1 MWHQIFKSTKH
12 LFSISLFLLL
22 SACNSPFSSVKN
34 TPVEPESAQAP
45 TPVATQ
51 EQETTW
57 EHAYGEPQEVEE
69 NTLVESTVVE
79 NESEPE
85 ITVKPVTDLWQ
96 RIRDGYGIQ
105 QTQQLNNKTQ
115 RQLDWFVKHPDY
127 IDRVV
132 ERARPYLYH
141 IVDELEQRNMPLEI
155 ALLPVV
161 ESGFQPFAYSHGRA
175 AGIWQFIPSTGK
187 MYGLKQNWWYDGR
200 RDVIESTRAA
210 LDYLQ
215 KLHNDFGD
223 WQLALAAY
231 NCGEGTVSRAIK
243 RNKKAGKKTDFWS
256 LKLPKETSAYVP
268 KLIAVSQ
275 LVKQPDQYKISLSPI
290 NNTPFLTVVDIDSQI
305 DLALAA
311 KLAETSTD
319 EIYQLNP
326 GFNRWATT
334 PTGPHRL
341 VLPLEKAVTFQQAL
355 ADLPAAERVQWSR
368 HKIKSG
374 ESLGLIAQHHK
385 TTVAIIKQANG
396 LKNNT
401 IRAGRHLL
409 IPVASGKPSDYPHT
423 VSQRLATRQNS
434 PRSGNKQIHTV
445 KSGDTWWDLANTY
458 KVSVN
463 KLTSWN
469 GKAPGDTLSLGQKLV
484 VWTKGKTKTANNMR
498 TVNYKIRNGD
508 SLWKISQKFN
518 VTIAQV
524 REWNGLS
531 DRTLLKPGQN
541 LTLYVDVTQQH
552 GSI

>member
-1 MWHQIFKSTKH
+1 MLYPIFKSR
-12 LFSISLFLLL
+12 IFLLIFVSLVL
-22 SACNSPFSSVKN
+22 SGCNSSQTQVKKSDA
-34 TPVEPESAQAP
+34 EPEA
-45 TPVATQ
+45 VAVAETQ
-51 EQETTW
+51 QKSNWEQ
-57 EHAYGEPQEVEE
+57 AYGEPQETQENQLAEIPEPVEPK
-69 NTLVESTVVE
+69 V
-79 NESEPE
+79 E
-85 ITVKPVTDLWQ
+85 ITIKPVTDLWQ
-96 RIRDGYGIQ
+96 RIRVGYAIPQ
-105 QTQQLNNKTQ
+105 PSLHKKTQQ
-115 RQLDWFVKHPDY
+115 QLDWFVKHPEY
-127 IDRVV
+127 MARVV
-132 ERARPYLYH
+132 ERARPYLHY
-141 IVDELEQRNMPLEI
+141 IVDQIEQRNMPLEL
-155 ALLPVV
+155 ALLPIV

-175 AGIWQFIPSTGK
+175 AGLWQFIPGTGK
-187 MYGLKQNWWYDGR
+187 AYGLEQNWWYDGR

-231 NCGEGTVSRAIK
+231 NCGEGTVGKAIW
-243 RNKKAGKKTDFWS
+243 RNQQAGKPTDFWS

-268 KLIAVSQ
+268 KLMAVAHLIQ
-275 LVKQPDQYKISLSPI
+275 QPEQYNLSLSPI
-290 NNTPFLTVVDIDSQI
+290 DNDPFLTVVETGSQI

-311 KLAETSTD
+311 KLAGTTTD

-326 GFNRWATT
+326 GYNRWATT

-341 VLPLEKAVTFQQAL
+341 VLPLDKAAAFQLNL
-355 ADLPAAERVQWSR
+355 ANLPADERVQWTR

-374 ESLGLIAQHHK
+374 ESLGVIAQHYK
-385 TTVAIIKQANG
+385 TTTAILKQANG

-409 IPVASGKPSDYPHT
+409 IPVASGKPSDYPLT
-423 VSQRLATRQNS
+423 ASQRLATRQNS
-434 PRSGNKQIHTV
+434 SSGKGNKKIHTV

-458 KVSVN
+458 KVNV
-463 KLTSWN
+463 KTLASWN
-469 GKAPGDTLSLGQKLV
+469 GKAPGDTLHLGQKLV
-484 VWTKGKTKTANNMR
+484 VWTKNKTSAASSKNVR

-518 VTIAQV
+518 VSVAQV

-541 LTLYVDVTQQH
+541 LTLYVDVTKQH